1 MQFLKIYP
9 CVIEFVFLGEMGL
22 AHSTVTVKENLNLM
36 NLSNLFKIGAI
47 IFATGLVIWG
57 VYTFFGAIGVAICIL
72 VTIAWICIE
81 LIQRSFVSVN
91 EMEVGVVFNR
101 KGNFV
106 CFLDNEYGRIDPKK
120 RLRKQNKLVTR
131 HQINPFTEQ
140 MTGIITKGSQKAE
153 GTLVNS
159 RTVEGVPIKLKWS
172 VSFKI
177 IVTDIKSGLEFKMAR
192 SLPQFAPNVIGGKAE
207 PALKHI
213 LETKHIHDLYTYDD
227 EHSTMGP
234 LQQLEIELR
243 DEVRNLTAIFG
254 ANIGD
259 RDVKLG
265 PIEFP
270 EGFEEALKHR
280 FQKELQTE
288 TLVTALDRLREAIHK
303 YDESDIKRLTE
314 LERIRILDEKSDAM
328 MMVSE
333 SFVNTNKSKEVNKY
347 KRNGNGRSKDSHN
360 YDD

>member
-1 MQFLKIYP
+1 
-9 CVIEFVFLGEMGL
+9 
-22 AHSTVTVKENLNLM
+22 M
-36 NLSNLFKIGAI
+36 NINNLFKIGAI
-47 IFATGLVIWG
+47 ILAIGFVFWG
-57 VYTFFGAIGVAICIL
+57 AYTFFGMIGVALCIIVAL
-72 VTIAWICIE
+72 AWLFIE
-81 LIQRSFVSVN
+81 LYQRSYVYIN

-101 KGNFV
+101 RGNFV
-106 CFLDNEYGRIDPKK
+106 CFLDSDYGRIEPNK
-120 RLRKQNKLVTR
+120 RPRKRNKPLTR
-131 HQINPFTEQ
+131 HSINPITEK

-153 GTLVNS
+153 GTLDKF

-177 IVTDIKSGLEFKMAR
+177 IVTDIKPGLEFKMAR
-192 SLPQFAPNVIGGKAE
+192 ALPEFAPNVIGGKAE

-213 LETKHIHDLYTYDD
+213 LETKHIHELYTYDD

-243 DEVRNLTAIFG
+243 DEVRKLTAIFG
-254 ANIGD
+254 ATIGD

-270 EGFEEALKHR
+270 EGFEEALQHR

-314 LERIRILDEKSDAM
+314 LERIRILDEKSDSL

-333 SFVNTNKSKEVNKY
+333 SFVNANKSKEVNKY
-347 KRNGNGRSKDSHN
+347 KRNSNGRSKDSHS